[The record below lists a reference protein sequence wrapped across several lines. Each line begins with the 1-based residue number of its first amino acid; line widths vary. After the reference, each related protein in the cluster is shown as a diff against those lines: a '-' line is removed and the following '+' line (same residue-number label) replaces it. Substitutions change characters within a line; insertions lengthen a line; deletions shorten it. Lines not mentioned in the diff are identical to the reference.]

1 MPTQDSPAARAGQEQ
16 AQEEQAIVRAVD
28 RYFESRPTRQ
38 DSTADAAETSII
50 NALHRYFAK
59 T

>member
-16 AQEEQAIVRAVD
+16 AHEEQAIVRAVA
-28 RYFESRPTRQ
+28 RYFG
-38 DSTADAAETSII
+38 TAPAGTSAAETSII
-50 NALHRYFAK
+50 NALHRYFAE

>member
-16 AQEEQAIVRAVD
+16 AHEEQAIVRAVD
-28 RYFESRPTRQ
+28 RYFEKRSSRP
-38 DSTADAAETSII
+38 DSAADAAESSII
-50 NALHRYFAK
+50 NALHRYFTK